1 LHSDRIAKAIIKHKE
16 SGVMQ
21 RRTSSWY
28 RLGAM
33 GRLAVL
39 SLVVMLA
46 GGFAAPAMA
55 QDEEPDIDTY
65 VSDAYD
71 FSIEWDQNL
80 WNSSSSVS
88 FGDQES
94 LTISNGVTTVS
105 FNLSPASGQSVAECT
120 DLAVS
125 DIESNPDFLEPKAVN
140 NLEVPGPL
148 GSDDGVTLVYR
159 ELLEGRTSPVEIGA
173 YVTCQPVTIDGM
185 LLIQVE
191 TRLGIWGEEMEIVEA
206 LLETMDAEV

>member
-1 LHSDRIAKAIIKHKE
+1 MRC
-16 SGVMQ
+16 
-21 RRTSSWY
+21 RTNARY

-39 SLVVMLA
+39 ALMLTMA
-46 GGFAAPAMA
+46 GAFAAPATA
-55 QDEEPDIDTY
+55 QDDEPDIDAY
-65 VSDAYD
+65 ISDAYD
-71 FSIEWDQNL
+71 FSVEWDRNV

-94 LTISNGVTTVS
+94 VTISNGVTTVS
-105 FNLSPASGQSVAECT
+105 FAIAPAGGQTVDECI

-125 DIESNPDFLEPKAVN
+125 DIESNPDFLEAEVVT

-148 GSDDGVTLVYR
+148 GSDDGVTLTYG
-159 ELLEGRTSPVEIGA
+159 ELLKGRAFPVEIGA
-173 YVTCQPVTIDGM
+173 YVLCEPVAIDGM
-185 LLIQVE
+185 LLIHAE

-206 LLETMDAEV
+206 LLETVDAEV